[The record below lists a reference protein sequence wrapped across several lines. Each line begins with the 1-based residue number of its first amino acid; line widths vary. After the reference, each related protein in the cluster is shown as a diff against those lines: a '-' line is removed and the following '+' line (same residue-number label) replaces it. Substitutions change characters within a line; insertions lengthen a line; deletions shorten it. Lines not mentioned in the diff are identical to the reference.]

1 MRKIVLFGDDAA
13 LKRME
18 ESLRQFEKTKCETF
32 MGNKGIPVQ
41 RIANYY
47 RADDKEEGVILEYG
61 MIPSLDGTKTGMEL
75 CVLTDSIYESE
86 WERIAKIAGN
96 LNWVYMIVP
105 YKDDHICTKMLP
117 INTDSSHL
125 FFEEKYYLRKERE
138 EYGVKT
144 EGEIVNLVNRLLFSL
159 HVNVSSFQEARRAI
173 RAYNTLCDY
182 DRRDVNQRIHLGEY
196 WDRSTIL

>member
-32 MGNKGIPVQ
+32 IGNKGIPVQ

-61 MIPSLDGTKTGMEL
+61 MIPSLDGTKTGLEL

-105 YKDDHICTKMLP
+105 YKDDHIRTRMLP

-125 FFEEKYYLRKERE
+125 FFEEKYYLRKEKE
-138 EYGVKT
+138 EYGIKT
-144 EGEIVNLVNRLLFSL
+144 EKEVVETVNEMLSPF
-159 HVNVSSFQEARRAI
+159 HVEVSSLPEARKAV
-173 RAYNTLCDY
+173 RAYNTLCGL
-182 DRRDVNQRIHLGEY
+182 DRRDINKKIHLGEY
-196 WDRSTIL
+196 WNRSNIF